1 MGLTECA
8 LHIIFT
14 IIISTEFITGI
25 LGNGFIILVNFI
37 DWVKIRK
44 ICLADQILTALAIS
58 RIWLIWALIM
68 HRLPR
73 AFYPSSFLSSNKCIL
88 IGIAGILANHY
99 STWLTTSLSLFY
111 FLKIANFPNPV
122 FLHLKH
128 RVEMVVLMMLLG
140 TLVFLP
146 FTLAVIRWKK
156 NEMYPCEINMTL
168 ISKRSD
174 FEDFSKIIIF
184 IIGGFIPFLHLKNMK
199 LNATGFRDPRVK
211 AHIRAIKSVV
221 SFLLLFAI
229 YFLTVIMATLY
240 SVEIQNKLILF
251 LTQIIGCVYPAV
263 HSFILILGNG
273 KLRKASIL
281 LLWKLRCT

>member
-1 MGLTECA
+1 MVSA

-14 IIISTEFITGI
+14 VIISTEFMTGI

-68 HRLPR
+68 YCLPR

-111 FLKIANFPNPV
+111 FLKIANFSNPV

-128 RVEMVVLMMLLG
+128 RVEMVVLVMLLG

-156 NEMYPCEINMTL
+156 YEMYPCEINMTL

-184 IIGGFIPFLHLKNMK
+184 IIGGFIPFLASLSFFFLLIFSLRKHLKNMK
-199 LNATGFRDPRVK
+199 LNATGFRDPSVK

-229 YFLTVIMATLY
+229 YFLAVIMATFY
-240 SVEIQNKLILF
+240 SAEIQNKLILF
-251 LTQIIGCVYPAV
+251 LAQTIGY
-263 HSFILILGNG
+263 H
-273 KLRKASIL
+273 SIL
-281 LLWKLRCT
+281 VSILNNLQEKC